1 MGERKL
7 SKNMKWLNYKDSSI
21 NIIERVEHR
30 LQITLPEDYK
40 QFVLKYD
47 GGYPSPNHFKVDGK
61 VEIFNNLISLDE
73 NEYDN
78 IYEILEDLQDRLSDQ
93 LIPFAE
99 DGFGNLLC
107 FDYSA
112 DKNIVFWDH
121 EKNYDNF
128 KESTFVCD
136 SFSSLIENLF

>member
-1 MGERKL
+1 
-7 SKNMKWLNYKDSSI
+7 MKWLNYKDSSI
-21 NIIERVEHR
+21 NIIESVEHR

-47 GGYPSPNHFKVDGK
+47 GGYPNHFKVDGK

-73 NEYDN
+73 NEYNN
-78 IYEILEDLQDRLSDQ
+78 IYEILEDLQDRIGDQ

-99 DGFGNLLC
+99 NGFGNLLC

-112 DKNIVFWDH
+112 NKNIVFWDH
-121 EKNYDNF
+121 EKNYGDF
-128 KESTFVCD
+128 KELPLVCF

>member
-1 MGERKL
+1 
-7 SKNMKWLNYKDSSI
+7 MKWLNYKDSSI
-21 NIIERVEHR
+21 DIIESVEHR
-30 LQITLPEDYK
+30 LQIALPEDYK

-47 GGYPSPNHFKVDGK
+47 GGYPNPNHFKVDGK

-78 IYEILEDLQDRLSDQ
+78 IYEILEDLQERFGDQ

-99 DGFGNLLC
+99 DGFGNFLC

-112 DKNIVFWDH
+112 DKNIVFWNH
-121 EKNYDNF
+121 EKNCDDFN
-128 KESTFVCD
+128 ESTFVCS

>member
-1 MGERKL
+1 
-7 SKNMKWLNYKDSSI
+7 MKWLNYKGSSI
-21 NIIERVEHR
+21 DIIESVEHR

-47 GGYPSPNHFKVDGK
+47 GGYPNPNHFKVDGK

-73 NEYDN
+73 NEYNN
-78 IYEILEDLQDRLSDQ
+78 IYEILEDLQDRIGDQ

-107 FDYSA
+107 FDYLA
-112 DKNIVFWDH
+112 NKNIVFWDH
-121 EKNYDNF
+121 EKNYGDF
-128 KESTFVCD
+128 KELPLVCF

>member
-1 MGERKL
+1 M
-7 SKNMKWLNYKDSSI
+7 NYKGSSI
-21 NIIERVEHR
+21 DIIESVEHR

-47 GGYPSPNHFKVDGK
+47 GGYPNPNHFKVDGK

-73 NEYDN
+73 NEHDN
-78 IYEILEDLQDRLSDQ
+78 IYEVLEDLKDRLGDH

-112 DKNIVFWDH
+112 NKNIVFWDH
-121 EKNYDNF
+121 EKNYGDF
-128 KESTFVCD
+128 KELPLVCF

>member
-1 MGERKL
+1 
-7 SKNMKWLNYKDSSI
+7 MKWLNYKDSSI
-21 NIIERVEHR
+21 NIIESVEHR

-47 GGYPSPNHFKVDGK
+47 GGYPNHFKVDGK

-73 NEYDN
+73 KEYDN
-78 IYEILEDLQDRLSDQ
+78 IYEILEDLQDRIGDQ

-112 DKNIVFWDH
+112 NKNIVFWDH
-121 EKNYDNF
+121 EKNYDDF
-128 KESTFVCD
+128 KESTFVCF
-136 SFSSLIENLF
+136 SFSNLIGNLF

>member
-1 MGERKL
+1 M
-7 SKNMKWLNYKDSSI
+7 NYKGSSI
-21 NIIERVEHR
+21 DIIESVEHR

-47 GGYPSPNHFKVDGK
+47 GGYPNPNHFKVDGK

-73 NEYDN
+73 NEHDN
-78 IYEILEDLQDRLSDQ
+78 IYEVLEDLKDRLGDH

-99 DGFGNLLC
+99 DGFGNLLW

-112 DKNIVFWDH
+112 NKNIVFWDH
-121 EKNYDNF
+121 EKNYGDF
-128 KESTFVCD
+128 KELPLVCF

>member
-1 MGERKL
+1 
-7 SKNMKWLNYKDSSI
+7 MKWLNYKGSSI
-21 NIIERVEHR
+21 DIIESVEHR

-47 GGYPSPNHFKVDGK
+47 GGYPNPKHFKVDGK

-73 NEYDN
+73 NEYNN
-78 IYEILEDLQDRLSDQ
+78 IYEILEDLQDRIGDQ

-112 DKNIVFWDH
+112 NKNIVFWDH
-121 EKNYDNF
+121 EKNYGDF
-128 KESTFVCD
+128 KELPLVCF

>member
-1 MGERKL
+1 
-7 SKNMKWLNYKDSSI
+7 LNYTGSSI
-21 NIIERVEHR
+21 DIIESVEHR

-47 GGYPSPNHFKVDGK
+47 GGYPNPNHFKVDGK

-73 NEYDN
+73 NEHDN
-78 IYEILEDLQDRLSDQ
+78 IYEVLEDLKDRLGDH

-112 DKNIVFWDH
+112 NKNIVFWDH
-121 EKNYDNF
+121 EKNYGDF
-128 KESTFVCD
+128 KELPLVCF

>member
-1 MGERKL
+1 
-7 SKNMKWLNYKDSSI
+7 MKWLNYKDSSI
-21 NIIERVEHR
+21 DIIESVEHR

-47 GGYPSPNHFKVDGK
+47 GGYPNHFKVDGK

-73 NEYDN
+73 KEYDN
-78 IYEILEDLQDRLSDQ
+78 IYEILEDLQDRIGDQ

-112 DKNIVFWDH
+112 NKNIVFWDH
-121 EKNYDNF
+121 EKNYDDF
-128 KESTFVCD
+128 KESTFVCF
-136 SFSSLIENLF
+136 SFSNLIGNLF

>member
-1 MGERKL
+1 
-7 SKNMKWLNYKDSSI
+7 MKWLNYKGSSI
-21 NIIERVEHR
+21 DIIESVEHR

-47 GGYPSPNHFKVDGK
+47 GGYPNPNHFKVDGK

-73 NEYDN
+73 NGYNN
-78 IYEILEDLQDRLSDQ
+78 IYEILEDLQDRIGDQ
-93 LIPFAE
+93 LIPSAE
-99 DGFGNLLC
+99 NGFGNLLC

-112 DKNIVFWDH
+112 NKNIVFWDH
-121 EKNYDNF
+121 EKNYGDF
-128 KESTFVCD
+128 KELPLVCF

>member
-1 MGERKL
+1 
-7 SKNMKWLNYKDSSI
+7 MKWLNYKGSSI
-21 NIIERVEHR
+21 DIIESVEHR

-47 GGYPSPNHFKVDGK
+47 GGYPNHFKVDGK

-73 NEYDN
+73 NGYNN
-78 IYEILEDLQDRLSDQ
+78 IYEILEDLQDRIGDQ

-99 DGFGNLLC
+99 NGFGNLLC

-112 DKNIVFWDH
+112 NKNIVFWDH
-121 EKNYDNF
+121 EKNHDDF
-128 KESTFVCD
+128 KESTFVCF
-136 SFSSLIENLF
+136 SFSSLIGNLF

>member
-1 MGERKL
+1 
-7 SKNMKWLNYKDSSI
+7 MKWLNYKDSSI
-21 NIIERVEHR
+21 DIIESVEHR

-47 GGYPSPNHFKVDGK
+47 GGYPNHFKVDGK

-73 NEYDN
+73 NEYNN
-78 IYEILEDLQDRLSDQ
+78 IYEILEDLQDRIGDQ

-99 DGFGNLLC
+99 NGFGNLLC

-112 DKNIVFWDH
+112 NKNIVFWDH
-121 EKNYDNF
+121 EKNYGDF
-128 KESTFVCD
+128 KELPLVCF

>member
-1 MGERKL
+1 
-7 SKNMKWLNYKDSSI
+7 MKWLNYKDSSI
-21 NIIERVEHR
+21 DIIESVEHR

-40 QFVLKYD
+40 QFVLKYN
-47 GGYPSPNHFKVDGK
+47 GGYPNPNHFKVDGK

-78 IYEILEDLQDRLSDQ
+78 IYEILEDLQDRIGDH

-121 EKNYDNF
+121 EKNHGDF
-128 KESTFVCD
+128 KELSLVCF

>member
-1 MGERKL
+1 
-7 SKNMKWLNYKDSSI
+7 MKWLNYKDSSI
-21 NIIERVEHR
+21 DIIESVEHR

-47 GGYPSPNHFKVDGK
+47 GGYPNHFKVDGK

-73 NEYDN
+73 NEYNN
-78 IYEILEDLQDRLSDQ
+78 IYEILEDLQDRIGDQ

-112 DKNIVFWDH
+112 NKNIVFWDH
-121 EKNYDNF
+121 EKNYGDF
-128 KESTFVCD
+128 KELPLVCF

>member
-1 MGERKL
+1 
-7 SKNMKWLNYKDSSI
+7 MKWLNYKDSSI
-21 NIIERVEHR
+21 NIIESVEHR

-47 GGYPSPNHFKVDGK
+47 GGYPNHFKVDGK

-73 NEYDN
+73 KEYDN
-78 IYEILEDLQDRLSDQ
+78 IYEILEDLQDRIGDQ

-121 EKNYDNF
+121 EKNYDDF
-128 KESTFVCD
+128 KESTFVCF
-136 SFSSLIENLF
+136 SFSNLIGNLF

>member
-1 MGERKL
+1 
-7 SKNMKWLNYKDSSI
+7 MKWLNYKDISI
-21 NIIERVEHR
+21 DIIESVENR
-30 LQITLPEDYK
+30 LQINLPDDYK

-47 GGYPSPNHFKVDGK
+47 GGYPNPNHFKVGEK
-61 VEIFNNLISLDE
+61 EEIFNNLISLDE

-78 IYEILEDLQDRLSDQ
+78 IYEILEDLQDRIGDQ

-121 EKNYDNF
+121 EKNYDDF
-128 KESTFVCD
+128 KESTFVCS
-136 SFSSLIENLF
+136 SFSSLIESLF

>member
-1 MGERKL
+1 
-7 SKNMKWLNYKDSSI
+7 MKWLNYKDISI
-21 NIIERVEHR
+21 DIIESVENR
-30 LQITLPEDYK
+30 LEITLPEDYK
-40 QFVLKYD
+40 QIVLKYD
-47 GGYPSPNHFKVDGK
+47 GGYPNPNHFKVDGK

-78 IYEILEDLQDRLSDQ
+78 IYEILEDLQDRIGDH

-112 DKNIVFWDH
+112 NKNIVFWDH
-121 EKNYDNF
+121 EKNHDDF
-128 KESTFVCD
+128 KEAPFVCS

>member
-1 MGERKL
+1 
-7 SKNMKWLNYKDSSI
+7 MKWLNYKSI
-21 NIIERVEHR
+21 SIDTIERMEDR
-30 LQITLPEDYK
+30 LQITLPDDYK

-47 GGYPSPNHFKVDGK
+47 GGYPHPNHFKVDEK
-61 VEIFNNLISLDE
+61 VEILNNLLSLDE
-73 NEYDN
+73 NETDN
-78 IYEILEDLQDRLSDQ
+78 IYEVLEDLQNRIGDQ

-112 DKNIVFWDH
+112 AKNIVFWDH
-121 EKNYDNF
+121 EKNYDDF
-128 KESTFVCD
+128 KESTFVSS

>member
-1 MGERKL
+1 
-7 SKNMKWLNYKDSSI
+7 MKWLNYKDISI
-21 NIIERVEHR
+21 DIIESVENR
-30 LQITLPEDYK
+30 LEITLPEDYK
-40 QFVLKYD
+40 QIVLKYD
-47 GGYPSPNHFKVDGK
+47 GGYPNPNHFKVDGK

-73 NEYDN
+73 NEYNN
-78 IYEILEDLQDRLSDQ
+78 IYEILEDLQDRIGDQ

-112 DKNIVFWDH
+112 NKNIVFWDH
-121 EKNYDNF
+121 EKNHDDF
-128 KESTFVCD
+128 KELPLVCS

>member
-1 MGERKL
+1 
-7 SKNMKWLNYKDSSI
+7 MKWLNYKGSSI
-21 NIIERVEHR
+21 DIIESVEHR

-47 GGYPSPNHFKVDGK
+47 GGYPHPNHFTLDGN
-61 VEIFNNLISLDE
+61 VEIFNNLLSLDE
-73 NEYDN
+73 NECGN
-78 IYEILEDLQDRLSDQ
+78 IYEVLEDLQDRIGDQ

-112 DKNIVFWDH
+112 DKTIVFWDH
-121 EKNYDNF
+121 EKNYDDF
-128 KESTFVCD
+128 KESTFVCS

>member
-1 MGERKL
+1 
-7 SKNMKWLNYKDSSI
+7 MKWLNYKDISI
-21 NIIERVEHR
+21 DIIESVENR
-30 LQITLPEDYK
+30 LEITLPEDYK
-40 QFVLKYD
+40 QIVLKYG
-47 GGYPSPNHFKVDGK
+47 GGYPNPNHFKVDGK

-73 NEYDN
+73 NKYNN
-78 IYEILEDLQDRLSDQ
+78 IYEILEDLQDRIGDQ

-112 DKNIVFWDH
+112 NKNIVFWDH
-121 EKNYDNF
+121 EKNHDDF
-128 KESTFVCD
+128 KELPLVCS

>member
-1 MGERKL
+1 
-7 SKNMKWLNYKDSSI
+7 MKWLNYKDSSI
-21 NIIERVEHR
+21 NIIESVEHR

-121 EKNYDNF
+121 EKNYDDF
-128 KESTFVCD
+128 KESTFVCS
-136 SFSSLIENLF
+136 SFSSLIEKLF